1 MNLAELREQLVIHE
15 GMRLKPYKDS
25 VGKLTI
31 GVGRNLDDVGIT
43 EVEALELLENDIH
56 RVMDDLDRNVP
67 WWRTLSEDRQLV
79 FADMVFNL
87 GINRFMGFKNM
98 LRAAKE
104 ANYEEAARQML
115 DSRWATQVG
124 ARATK
129 LATAMRSGA

>member
-1 MNLAELREQLVIHE
+1 
-15 GMRLKPYKDS
+15 
-25 VGKLTI
+25 
-31 GVGRNLDDVGIT
+31 
-43 EVEALELLENDIH
+43 
-56 RVMDDLDRNVP
+56 
-67 WWRTLSEDRQLV
+67 
-79 FADMVFNL
+79 MVFNL

>member
-67 WWRTLSEDRQLV
+67 W
-79 FADMVFNL
+79 
-87 GINRFMGFKNM
+87 
-98 LRAAKE
+98 
-104 ANYEEAARQML
+104 
-115 DSRWATQVG
+115 
-124 ARATK
+124 
-129 LATAMRSGA
+129 